1 MTITLVKFGTMLL
14 SRESGR
20 EALLVLQPTLSA
32 LAPDEILIVDF
43 EGVLVFTPSWG
54 DEVLGRLL
62 DDYGDRIKV
71 LNTKNSSVQTSL
83 ELIESI
89 HARKFVRG

>member
-1 MTITLVKFGTMLL
+1 MIITLAKFGTMLL

-20 EALLVLQPTLSA
+20 EALLVLAPTLSA
-32 LAPDEILIVDF
+32 LGADEPIVVDF

-54 DEVLGRLL
+54 DEVLGKLL
-62 DDYGDRIKV
+62 DDYGDRTNV
-71 LNTKNSSVQTSL
+71 LNTKNSSVRASL

-89 HARKFVRG
+89 HARKFVRV

>member
-1 MTITLVKFGTMLL
+1 MTIALVKFGTMLL

-20 EALLVLQPTLSA
+20 EALLVLAPTLGA
-32 LAPDEILIVDF
+32 LGADELITVDF

-54 DEVLGRLL
+54 DEVLGKLL
-62 DDYGDRIKV
+62 DDYGDRLQV
-71 LNTKNSSVQTSL
+71 LHTKNSSVQTAL

-89 HARKFVRG
+89 HKHKFVRV

>member
-1 MTITLVKFGTMLL
+1 MTIALVKFGTMLL

-20 EALLVLQPTLSA
+20 EALLVLAPTLGA
-32 LAPDEILIVDF
+32 LGADEIIVVDF

-54 DEVLGRLL
+54 DEVLGKLL
-62 DDYGDRIKV
+62 DDYGDRLKV

-83 ELIESI
+83 ELIETI
-89 HARKFVRG
+89 HAREFVRE

>member
-1 MTITLVKFGTMLL
+1 MTIALVKFGTMLL

-20 EALLVLQPTLSA
+20 EALLVLAPTLSA
-32 LAPDEILIVDF
+32 LGRDESIVVNF

-54 DEVLGRLL
+54 DEVLGKLL
-62 DDYGDRIKV
+62 DDYGDRLNV